1 MMLMGYSFGVT
12 ELAKSHGDEEGAHA
26 STNIDEKPHNTH
38 VQETTADAI
47 SSQPQTRQIGGM
59 I

>member
-1 MMLMGYSFGVT
+1 MGYSFGVT
-12 ELAKSHGDEEGAHA
+12 ELAKTHVDEEGAHT

-38 VQETTADAI
+38 VQQTTADVIA
-47 SSQPQTRQIGGM
+47 PTAQTRQIGGM